1 MDSEGIGEY
10 VDGLDNEINGIRME
24 ALKMVW
30 YMRGGL
36 SYETALQLSV
46 AERKL
51 ISEIISDNMET
62 TKKTGL
68 NFF

>member
-1 MDSEGIGEY
+1 MNSEDIGKY

-51 ISEIISDNMET
+51 ISEIISENMET